1 MLQYRTKVFVWVA
14 VKLAALLHNLNIV
27 FVYCKVLFD
36 EIFPVPTHRLYV
48 KQTLHQLSST
58 VQIIKYKNRYRQIC
72 SYNGFH
78 PLMMISEDEMQSS

>member
-27 FVYCKVLFD
+27 FAYCKVLFD

-48 KQTLHQLSST
+48 KQT
-58 VQIIKYKNRYRQIC
+58 
-72 SYNGFH
+72 
-78 PLMMISEDEMQSS
+78 